1 MQSKLRKTQT
11 SSQGGGDASVIGGPA
26 GKTGEYQSAKHKNFI
41 FQQMMKIDKMDRDA
55 EKRQKERLLEVKNK
69 DIEGIIQKTKREIK
83 EQERREGEALF
94 ASEVRMEVSQDE
106 VDEMSPP
113 STSPAIMPNK
123 LKEAVEKPQLV
134 PETTRN
140 PISAVGSMS
149 SAG

>member
-1 MQSKLRKTQT
+1 
-11 SSQGGGDASVIGGPA
+11 
-26 GKTGEYQSAKHKNFI
+26 
-41 FQQMMKIDKMDRDA
+41 MMKIDKMDRDA

-83 EQERREGEALF
+83 EQERREGEALVS
-94 ASEVRMEVSQDE
+94 SEVRMEVSQDE

-134 PETTRN
+134 QDTTRN

>member
-1 MQSKLRKTQT
+1 
-11 SSQGGGDASVIGGPA
+11 
-26 GKTGEYQSAKHKNFI
+26 
-41 FQQMMKIDKMDRDA
+41 MMKIDKMDRDA

-83 EQERREGEALF
+83 EQERREGEALVS
-94 ASEVRMEVSQDE
+94 SEVRMEVSQDE

-123 LKEAVEKPQLV
+123 LKEAAEKPQLV
-134 PETTRN
+134 QDTTRN

>member
-1 MQSKLRKTQT
+1 
-11 SSQGGGDASVIGGPA
+11 
-26 GKTGEYQSAKHKNFI
+26 
-41 FQQMMKIDKMDRDA
+41 
-55 EKRQKERLLEVKNK
+55 LLEVKNK

-83 EQERREGEALF
+83 EQERREGEALVS
-94 ASEVRMEVSQDE
+94 SEVRMEVSQDE

-123 LKEAVEKPQLV
+123 LKEAAEKPQLV
-134 PETTRN
+134 QDTTRN

>member
-1 MQSKLRKTQT
+1 
-11 SSQGGGDASVIGGPA
+11 
-26 GKTGEYQSAKHKNFI
+26 
-41 FQQMMKIDKMDRDA
+41 MKIDKMDRDA
-55 EKRQKERLLEVKNK
+55 EKRQKERLFEVKNK

-83 EQERREGEALF
+83 EQERREGEALVS
-94 ASEVRMEVSQDE
+94 SEVRMEVSQDE

-123 LKEAVEKPQLV
+123 LKEAAEKPQLV
-134 PETTRN
+134 QDTTRN

>member
-1 MQSKLRKTQT
+1 
-11 SSQGGGDASVIGGPA
+11 
-26 GKTGEYQSAKHKNFI
+26 
-41 FQQMMKIDKMDRDA
+41 MMKIDKMDRDA

-83 EQERREGEALF
+83 EQERREGEALV

-113 STSPAIMPNK
+113 STSPATMPNK

-140 PISAVGSMS
+140 QISAVGSMS

>member
-1 MQSKLRKTQT
+1 LRKTQT
-11 SSQGGGDASVIGGPA
+11 SSQGGGEASVIGGPA
-26 GKTGEYQSAKHKNFI
+26 GKPGEYQSAKHKNFI

-83 EQERREGEALF
+83 EQERREGEALVS
-94 ASEVRMEVSQDE
+94 SEVRMEVSQDEE

-123 LKEAVEKPQLV
+123 LKEAAEKPQLV
-134 PETTRN
+134 QDTTRN

>member
-1 MQSKLRKTQT
+1 
-11 SSQGGGDASVIGGPA
+11 
-26 GKTGEYQSAKHKNFI
+26 
-41 FQQMMKIDKMDRDA
+41 
-55 EKRQKERLLEVKNK
+55 
-69 DIEGIIQKTKREIK
+69 
-83 EQERREGEALF
+83 
-94 ASEVRMEVSQDE
+94 MEVSQDE

-113 STSPAIMPNK
+113 STSPAIMPSK

>member
-1 MQSKLRKTQT
+1 
-11 SSQGGGDASVIGGPA
+11 
-26 GKTGEYQSAKHKNFI
+26 
-41 FQQMMKIDKMDRDA
+41 MMKIDKMDRDA

-83 EQERREGEALF
+83 EQERREGEALVS
-94 ASEVRMEVSQDE
+94 SEVRMEVSQDE

-123 LKEAVEKPQLV
+123 LKEAVEKPQLI
-134 PETTRN
+134 PDTTRN